1 MVRLGARH
9 LFQELIGSDTLSS
22 KKPDPA
28 PFIAAVTGSGGLVE
42 QSLMVGDTSTD
53 FDTAK
58 AVGVPI
64 IMVDFGFAGFDFS
77 ASKPDA
83 ILKSFIDLPEIV
95 IGLLNA

>member
-1 MVRLGARH
+1 MCGWGDIYSRVNW
-9 LFQELIGSDTLSS
+9 IGYPSS

-28 PFIAAVTGSGGLVE
+28 PFIAAVTGSGGIVE

-64 IMVDFGFAGFDFS
+64 IMADFGFGSFDFT

-83 ILKSFIDLPEIV
+83 ILNSFLDLPEIV
-95 IGLLNA
+95 IGLLNS

>member
-1 MVRLGARH
+1 
-9 LFQELIGSDTLSS
+9 
-22 KKPDPA
+22 
-28 PFIAAVTGSGGLVE
+28 
-42 QSLMVGDTSTD
+42 MVGDTSTD

-83 ILKSFIDLPEIV
+83 ILNSFLDLPEIV
-95 IGLLNA
+95 IGLLNS